1 MAVLSKLS
9 CIAVAGSL
17 TLGAGSAWASEY
29 WEYQD
34 WSVAVEE
41 RITEEHDWRDCSA
54 WTGGD
59 GEPIIRL
66 EVTRDD
72 IGPPETYPQLHYRE
86 IAPRQYPTH
95 VVHGQAVGFIIDRQA
110 VFYAIADGDI
120 NDEGL
125 AEVTALARWNDALN
139 LIRWM
144 QAGTTLDVHIVRP
157 YDGGETALR
166 ASLAGFTAAYGKMM
180 DECGFPLE
188 LRELEIDYN

>member
-1 MAVLSKLS
+1 MTVLSKLFG
-9 CIAVAGSL
+9 AAL
-17 TLGAGSAWASEY
+17 TGGLACGAAPALASDY

-34 WSVAVEE
+34 WSVAVED

-59 GEPIIRL
+59 GDPIVRL
-66 EVTRDD
+66 EVTQDD
-72 IGPPETYPQLHYRE
+72 IGPPESYPQLHYRE
-86 IAPRQYPTH
+86 IAPRGYPTH
-95 VVHGQAVGFIIDRQA
+95 VVHGQAIGFIIDNQA

-125 AEVTALARWNDALN
+125 AEVSALARWNDALN

-180 DECGFPLE
+180 DACGFSLE